1 MDLNT
6 TRHGEDE
13 LDLFGLF
20 QIIWDGKWVIVLCT
34 AVALAS
40 TGMFLFV
47 SKPVY
52 EAKLLIQGPSFE
64 TMSELEQINRFSDIK
79 IPIISD
85 GRIIGYED
93 ATTTDITAEK
103 IFEVFIDEF
112 NDYNELQEAVKKY
125 SLKYAKFEGSGTERT
140 EFLYEIARNFHLI
153 KISDGPDTYQLKFQ
167 FSNPAEAK
175 KIVEFALSNVSDNA
189 NLSLIKYLKN
199 ISKAYKQNSFDKIS
213 WYEDKISSRNKILQ
227 INHKQKINFLTEQTT
242 IAREL
247 DLKENIQNIGG
258 AVIYVEAPYYIR
270 GYKAIDKEIEQ
281 LQNKSIINIYLA
293 DNLYLDLIEKLEN
306 EKTNMPHV
314 RFNLAIDKLP
324 LNKTDNLFRYDPMLV
339 QFTMST
345 NRMIILILYL
355 IFVSI
360 TGIMIVLFRH
370 VYKQHQTNLVA

>member
-64 TMSELEQINRFSDIK
+64 TMSEFEQINRFSDIK
-79 IPIISD
+79 LPI
-85 GRIIGYED
+85 
-93 ATTTDITAEK
+93 
-103 IFEVFIDEF
+103 
-112 NDYNELQEAVKKY
+112 
-125 SLKYAKFEGSGTERT
+125 
-140 EFLYEIARNFHLI
+140 
-153 KISDGPDTYQLKFQ
+153 ISDGPDTYELKFQ
-167 FSNPAEAK
+167 SINPAEAK

-213 WYEDKISSRNKILQ
+213 WYEDKISSRKKILQ
-227 INHKQKINFLTEQTT
+227 INYKQKINFLTEQTT
-242 IAREL
+242 IVREL

-258 AVIYVEAPYYIR
+258 AVIYVEEPYYIR

-345 NRMIILILYL
+345 NRMIILILSL
-355 IFVSI
+355 IFGSI

-370 VYKQHQTNLVA
+370 VYKQHQTSW